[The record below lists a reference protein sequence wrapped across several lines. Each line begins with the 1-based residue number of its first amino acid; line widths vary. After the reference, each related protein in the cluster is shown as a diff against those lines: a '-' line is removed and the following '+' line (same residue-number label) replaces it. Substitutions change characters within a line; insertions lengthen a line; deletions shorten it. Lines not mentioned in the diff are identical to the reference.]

1 MKKVQ
6 MNECVNP
13 FINQLLSI
21 TNKGFTS
28 VDNRLKIRSAL
39 LDLFKAFDK
48 IWHHELIFKLKYF

>member
-1 MKKVQ
+1 
-6 MNECVNP
+6 MNERVNP

-48 IWHHELIFKLKYF
+48 I